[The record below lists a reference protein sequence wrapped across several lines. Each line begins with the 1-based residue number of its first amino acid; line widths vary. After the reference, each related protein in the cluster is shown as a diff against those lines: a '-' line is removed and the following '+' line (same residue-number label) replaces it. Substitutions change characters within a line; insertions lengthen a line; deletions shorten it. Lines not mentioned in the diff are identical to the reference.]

1 MTDFTTIPNS
11 ELAVDAPARSI
22 NALQLRDNPI
32 AITEGATG
40 APRTQVEGLQAN
52 ELLASVVYTA
62 FDPDAGQNVTIPETV
77 YSGGNGG
84 RVNGAGT
91 IRIRFQHLASSATVS
106 SRVLK
111 NGAQQVEFTTTSGT
125 FVQRE
130 HDLAVVWGDV
140 VLVQHK
146 VTVANQAVYLD
157 LTFTADNEFWVTT
170 NASI

>member
-22 NALQLRDNPI
+22 NAQQLRDNPI

-62 FDPDAGQNVTIPETV
+62 FDPDAGVSIVFQETA

-91 IRIRFQHLASSATVS
+91 IRVRFQHLASTGTTS

-125 FVQRE
+125 LVQRE

-146 VTVANQAVYLD
+146 NTIAGQGAYAD
-157 LTFTADNEFWVTT
+157 LTLTADNEFWVTT